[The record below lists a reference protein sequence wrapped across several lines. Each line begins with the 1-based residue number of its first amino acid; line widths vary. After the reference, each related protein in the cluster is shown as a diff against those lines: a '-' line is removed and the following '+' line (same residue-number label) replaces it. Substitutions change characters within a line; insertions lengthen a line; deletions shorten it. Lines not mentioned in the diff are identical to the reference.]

1 MRTHA
6 TTIALLLLAATV
18 LGGCASQVRELMPT
32 PAMSHLPTAS
42 SMFRQVP
49 PARRVPDVD
58 LLYITDR
65 APDPTAAAN
74 LPYGQARAHS
84 LGFGSAVVR
93 LEPTMEWDDLVQESL
108 SHPRRQTIALA
119 MGPIHELGR
128 YPIEPYRLQVIPTG
142 GVERS
147 RYALERHRRA
157 EETLQSEVQRRLE
170 KAPTGQVMLYVH
182 GFNETFAT
190 AAFTAAELCH
200 FLGRAHVC
208 AFFTWPASTRGNPLI
223 SYTSTTESAEYSI
236 GHLKKVIR
244 TLAQTPGV
252 ESLQLLAHSRG
263 TALLL
268 SAFRELALEA
278 IVAGEDPAEVFK
290 VRNLVLMSPDI
301 DADVA
306 TQKIEIF
313 ASDPSITSAWKK
325 QRMPRYLLGRMT
337 TYSSPED
344 RALWLSKLLFRSQ
357 ERLGELTPDNL
368 SPAAQTYFD
377 KVGTVDFIIYE
388 GQRTDF
394 FGHSYFTSNPRV
406 SADLI
411 ELIRND
417 TPPGTPGRPLVRAG
431 KVAWVFPD

>member
-6 TTIALLLLAATV
+6 TTIAFLLLAATA
-18 LGGCASQVRELMPT
+18 LGGCASRVRELMPT
-32 PAMSHLPTAS
+32 PAMSNLAS
-42 SMFRQVP
+42 ATSIFRQVP
-49 PARRVPDVD
+49 PARQVPDVD

-65 APDPTAAAN
+65 APDPTAAPGP
-74 LPYGQARAHS
+74 PYGQARARS
-84 LGFGSAVVR
+84 MGFGSAVVK
-93 LEPTMEWDDLVQESL
+93 LEPTLAWNELVEESL
-108 SHPRRQTIALA
+108 RHPRRQTIALA

-128 YPIEPYRLQVIPTG
+128 YPIEPYHLQVIPGG

-147 RYALERHRRA
+147 SYALAQHRRA
-157 EETLQSEVQRRLE
+157 EETLQSEVRRRLQ
-170 KAPTGQVMLYVH
+170 KASGREVMLYVH
-182 GFNETFAT
+182 GFNETFAS

-223 SYTSTTESAEYSI
+223 SYTSTTESAEYSV

-244 TLAQTPGV
+244 TLARTPGV
-252 ESLQLLAHSRG
+252 ESLQLLTHSRG

-268 SAFRELALEA
+268 SAFRELAIEA
-278 IVAGEDPAEVFK
+278 IGAGDDPAEAFK

-301 DADVA
+301 DTDVA

-313 ASDPSITSAWKK
+313 ASDPNISSAWSK

-337 TYSSPED
+337 TYASPAD

-357 ERLGELTPDNL
+357 ERVGELTPDKL

-377 KVGTVDFIIYE
+377 KVGTVDFVIYE
-388 GQRTDF
+388 GRRTDF

-417 TPPGTPGRPLVRAG
+417 TPPGAPGRPLIRAG
-431 KVAWVFPD
+431 KVAWVFPE